1 MPAHM
6 NEPGLALALDSGQ
19 LLREGLHRKERIVEG
34 RNGVEIK
41 LDGKWLINF
50 CSNDYLGLAS
60 HPKIKHAMQ
69 DAVDRYG
76 TGSTASPLV
85 CGKSTLHEA
94 LEQKLARITGRERA
108 LILSCGYMAN
118 LAIQSALSAAHG
130 QLIIQDRL
138 CHASMVD
145 GSILSRANLK
155 RYLHCDPG
163 SLESILKKAGS
174 RPALVLTESVF
185 SMDGDIAPL
194 PELSQVCRQHNACLI
209 VDDAHAL
216 GVIGK
221 NGLGSM
227 DYFSLDQTQVP
238 LIMATFGKALGAYGA
253 FVAGSDKLIETLVQR
268 ARPYIYST
276 ALPAPVVAAV
286 LEALDIL
293 QQEPCR
299 RDRLQKAVK
308 RFQAG
313 AKRIGISTASTNTP
327 IQPIMVGD
335 AKKAVAISRLLEQD
349 GIFISA
355 IRPPTVPRNTS
366 RLRITLSADHSEA
379 QIDRLLDLLAARLV
393 EAGIIA
399 V

>member
-1 MPAHM
+1 MPAHVV
-6 NEPGLALALDSGQ
+6 EPGFNVALDPGQ
-19 LLREGLHRKERIVEG
+19 LLREGLYRKERIVDG

-50 CSNDYLGLAS
+50 CSNDYLGLAA

-69 DAVDRYG
+69 ESVASYG

-85 CGKSTLHEA
+85 CGKSRLHEA
-94 LEQKLARITGRERA
+94 LEQKLALITGRDRA

-145 GSILSRANLK
+145 GSIISRATLK
-155 RYLHCDPG
+155 RYSHRDPE
-163 SLESILKKAGS
+163 SLDAILKKTGS

-194 PELSQVCRQHNACLI
+194 PELSRVCQQHNACLI
-209 VDDAHAL
+209 VDDAHAF
-216 GVIGK
+216 GVIGN

-227 DYFSLDQTQVP
+227 DYFSLEQTQVP
-238 LIMATFGKALGAYGA
+238 LIMATFGKALGVYGA
-253 FVAGSDKLIETLVQR
+253 FVAGTDKLIETLVQR

-276 ALPAPVVAAV
+276 ALPAPVIAAV
-286 LEALDIL
+286 IESLDIL
-293 QQEPCR
+293 QQEPSR
-299 RDRLQKAVK
+299 RARLQMIIK

-313 AKRIGISTASTNTP
+313 AEQIGISTARTNTP
-327 IQPIMVGD
+327 IQPIMIGD
-335 AKKAVAISRLLEQD
+335 AKKAMDISRLLEQD
-349 GIFISA
+349 GIYISA

-366 RLRITLSADHSEA
+366 RLRITLSAEHTEK
-379 QIDRLLDLLAARLV
+379 QVDRLLDVLAARLA
-393 EAGIIA
+393 EAGVIKR
-399 V
+399 